1 MPEGLNGAGNIGP
14 SLLKSIDTVRMEV
27 IWTNAIQWF
36 ETRADNDWTRWT
48 VPGGGSAIL
57 STLGSTQDFQPLD
70 SGLVPRFAGAATFMR
85 LPIATPDQVDI
96 AIVGVPFDGG
106 TTNRTG
112 ARHGPREIRNQ
123 SSLVRRVHHVTNLSP
138 FDRVRAGDCGDAP
151 VNPLDLMASLDS
163 IEAFFT
169 RIREAGSRP
178 LTAGGDHL
186 ITLPILRS
194 LATKGPLG
202 LIHFD
207 AHSDTYDSFFGN
219 RYNHGTPFRRAM
231 EEGLLDPHRMIQIGI
246 RGSISDASNFDFAR
260 AAGVRIVF
268 IEEFDERGPEAVL
281 SEARALVRD
290 QPTYVSFDIDV
301 LDPSI
306 ASGTGTPEIGGI
318 TSREAQT
325 MIRRLDGLDIA
336 GADLVEVSP
345 PLDPTG
351 VTALAGAT
359 LMFELLCVM
368 AGRSDG

>member
-1 MPEGLNGAGNIGP
+1 MMSA
-14 SLLKSIDTVRMEV
+14 VR
-27 IWTNAIQWF
+27 
-36 ETRADNDWTRWT
+36 
-48 VPGGGSAIL
+48 
-57 STLGSTQDFQPLD
+57 STQDFQPLD

-106 TTNRTG
+106 VTNRTG
-112 ARHGPREIRNQ
+112 ARHGPREIRSQ
-123 SSLVRRVHHVTNLSP
+123 SSLVRRVHHVTGLSP

-163 IEAFFT
+163 IENFFT
-169 RIREAGSRP
+169 EIHEAGARP

-186 ITLPILRS
+186 VTLPILRS
-194 LATKGPLG
+194 LAKKGPLG
-202 LIHFD
+202 FIQFD

-219 RYNHGTPFRRAM
+219 RYNHGTPFRRAI
-231 EEGLLDPHRMIQIGI
+231 EEGLLDPRRMIQIGI
-246 RGSISDASNFDFAR
+246 RGAISDASNYDFAR

-268 IEEFDERGPEAVL
+268 IEEFAERGPAAVMN
-281 SEARALVRD
+281 EARALVGD
-290 QPTYVSFDIDV
+290 QPVYVSFDIDA

-306 ASGTGTPEIGGI
+306 APGTGTPEIGGMS
-318 TSREAQT
+318 SREAQALV
-325 MIRRLDGLDIA
+325 RLLDGLDIA

-351 VTALAGAT
+351 VTALTGAT

-368 AGRSDG
+368 AGRCGG